1 MKLLE
6 FEKIYPDEGSCI
18 AKIKEVKDKGPWTCP
33 ICGCKARYW
42 KSDKLC
48 YECKDCHHRES
59 IRKGTVMENSK
70 LPFRYWF
77 TAMHLLTSTK
87 HTFSALELQKQLG
100 HKRYQPI
107 WEMLHK
113 LRDVMGKRDGKYTL
127 MGNVEIDEG
136 FFSTEIPDGKKG
148 EKLKA
153 GAGSQA
159 KTKVLV
165 MAESVEEKEP
175 KNPKK
180 PKKVGHIKMIVIPN
194 LKSQTIDPPAS
205 KSIDKES
212 KVTGD
217 ATTSHVHFPK
227 LFNEYV
233 GRVVNPEDIGKILP
247 WVHLAISNAK
257 SLLTDI
263 YHGIKPEF
271 LQEYLNEFCYKFN
284 RRYFGEHQF
293 DRLLI
298 AGASYS
304 PDFEHRLY
312 NKHIIK
318 S

>member
-6 FEKIYPDEGSCI
+6 FDKEYPDEASCI
-18 AKIKEVKDKGPWTCP
+18 VKIKEIKDSEAWKCP
-33 ICGCKARYW
+33 RCGCTERYW
-42 KSDKLC
+42 KSDKHC
-48 YECKDCHHRES
+48 YECKHCHHRES

-70 LPFRYWF
+70 LPFLYWF
-77 TAMHLLTSTK
+77 KAMHLLTSTK
-87 HTFSALELQKQLG
+87 HSFSALELQRQLG

-113 LRDVMGKRDGKYTL
+113 LRDVMGKRDGKYIL
-127 MGNVEIDEG
+127 AGQVEIDEG
-136 FFSTEIPDGKKG
+136 FFSTAIPEGKKK

-165 MAESVEEKEP
+165 MAESTDVGGVK
-175 KNPKK
+175 KRGK
-180 PKKVGHIKMIVIPN
+180 PKKVGHIKMIVIPDA
-194 LKSQTIDPPAS
+194 KSETVDSIAEKCIDVM
-205 KSIDKES
+205 S
-212 KVTGD
+212 KVTSD

-227 LFNEYV
+227 IFNEFV
-233 GRVVNPEDIGKILP
+233 GRGINPKDIGKILP
-247 WVHLAISNAK
+247 WVHVAISNAK

-293 DRLLI
+293 DRLI
-298 AGASYS
+298 FAIASYS
-304 PDFEHRLY
+304 PDFQHRLY
-312 NKHIIK
+312 NSNKKEH
-318 S
+318 